1 MKRATQQK
9 QLIEKEITNFS
20 SFFNAEDLYKKVSK
34 KNAKI
39 GIATIYRFLNDLTKN
54 GEIHSFLCNRKTLYS
69 NSKKNHCH
77 FTCERCSERKHID
90 LKKLDFLDEQIEGEL
105 CHFQIDITGVCKK
118 CLKRTLQ
125 NSDFDKLII

>member
-9 QLIEKEITNFS
+9 QLIMAEIITFN
-20 SFFNAEDLYKKVSK
+20 SFFNAEELYSKVSK
-34 KNAKI
+34 KKPRI

-77 FTCERCSERKHID
+77 FTCERCGERKHLNI
-90 LKKLDFLDEQIEGEL
+90 KKLDFLNEQVEGEL

-118 CLKRTLQ
+118 CL
-125 NSDFDKLII
+125 N